1 MKNALRDYI
10 LQGKYHIFRETS
22 FENRIISEP
31 YITGK
36 LLNDDIFTFL
46 YNEPNNLVGSN
57 QFTSMTSKRYSTVS
71 FAVNA
76 KYEAIDCVLQK

>member
-1 MKNALRDYI
+1 MITYFKVNIIYL
-10 LQGKYHIFRETS
+10 GKRL
-22 FENRIISEP
+22 ISEP

-36 LLNDDIFTFL
+36 LLNDDIVTFL

-71 FAVNA
+71 LAVNA

>member
-1 MKNALRDYI
+1 MITYFKVNIIYL
-10 LQGKYHIFRETS
+10 GKLLTAY

-36 LLNDDIFTFL
+36 LLNDDIVTFL

-71 FAVNA
+71 LA
-76 KYEAIDCVLQK
+76 KTQGMKQ

>member
-1 MKNALRDYI
+1 MKYKVTL
-10 LQGKYHIFRETS
+10 
-22 FENRIISEP
+22 
-31 YITGK
+31 
-36 LLNDDIFTFL
+36 L
-46 YNEPNNLVGSN
+46 YNEPNNLVGGN